1 MGTYLVRRL
10 LLLIPTLLLV
20 TIIVFLL
27 VRFIPGS
34 AVDLMV
40 AEMSDL
46 ASHYGGEDTVEAVRE
61 SLGLDV
67 AIPTQYG
74 RWLGVVPQ
82 ENGAFSGVFQ
92 GDLGNSLWTARPV
105 LDSILARFP
114 ITLEIGLIALI
125 AGLLIALPIGVFS
138 AIRQDTTTDYMG
150 RTVAIIFISV
160 PSFWLGTMLIIYPA
174 VWWNW
179 APSTQYVSFLKDPIE
194 NLRMFIPAGILL
206 GMILSGTTMRMARS
220 MMLEVMRQDYIRT
233 AWAKGLKERVV
244 VMRHALKNALIPVV
258 TTVGVLIPV
267 LIGGSVV
274 IEKIFT
280 LPGVGLFLVE
290 ALNYRDYP
298 IISGINLFTATVIVI
313 VNLAIDMTYAWLDP
327 RVKYK

>member
-1 MGTYLVRRL
+1 MGAYLVRRL

-27 VRFIPGS
+27 VRFVPGS
-34 AVDLMV
+34 IIDLMV
-40 AEMSDL
+40 VQMADIS
-46 ASHYGGEDTVEAVRE
+46 AQWGGESTVEAVRE

-67 AIPTQYG
+67 AVPLQYG
-74 RWLGVVPQ
+74 RWLGVAPQ